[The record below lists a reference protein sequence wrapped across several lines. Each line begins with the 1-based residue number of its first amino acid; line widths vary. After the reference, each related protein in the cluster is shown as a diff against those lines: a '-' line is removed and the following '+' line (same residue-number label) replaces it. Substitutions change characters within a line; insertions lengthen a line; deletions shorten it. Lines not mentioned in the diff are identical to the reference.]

1 MEIGGNVKSGRM
13 KEPNVRGALSWKFLL
28 RRARWLCRDE
38 RQYRFFSRAWGKI
51 CPLSFFLL
59 ALFLLLPQVWA
70 DPGEPAEEQ
79 SRPYKSYLASL
90 EYGWP
95 SQFLARQKYAN
106 FHQMTFILS
115 REWEFGPLAIP
126 QGHGF
131 VESLLGELRLSKIWG
146 KNIPLEPDEV
156 STENA
161 EKARQEGRSPTT
173 DWDHYQVAITP
184 FYRVYYP
191 LSTKTRPYGEIG
203 AGYSW
208 LNKPLVDNGTNWNF
222 SLIAGLGIE
231 REIYKIPFYV
241 VLRGEH
247 FSNGAT
253 LWSKFGFTKSNI
265 GLETVVLGMG
275 VRFH

>member
-1 MEIGGNVKSGRM
+1 
-13 KEPNVRGALSWKFLL
+13 
-28 RRARWLCRDE
+28 
-38 RQYRFFSRAWGKI
+38 
-51 CPLSFFLL
+51 
-59 ALFLLLPQVWA
+59 
-70 DPGEPAEEQ
+70 
-79 SRPYKSYLASL
+79 
-90 EYGWP
+90 
-95 SQFLARQKYAN
+95 
-106 FHQMTFILS
+106 MTFILS
-115 REWEFGPLAIP
+115 REWEFGSLVIP

-131 VESLLGELRLSKIWG
+131 VESFLGELRLSKIWG
-146 KNIPLEPDEV
+146 KSIPLEPDEV

-161 EKARQEGRSPTT
+161 EKARQEGRSPTA

-203 AGYSW
+203 VGFSW